1 MDRAVSLDRVAVYCQ
16 YCTQCTT
23 SGASSSGS
31 EVFVSKPFT
40 GTRSDVLARH
50 ENSKHHELSVIM
62 YRERLERLS
71 RHQQIQHIIQT
82 QDLHVL
88 TFDEEAFLDAL
99 RCLYVL
105 GKQEISHTIN
115 YLPFGNFCIQLGN
128 NTLPRLQEAKNCTY
142 TSEQTMNDIL
152 CAIAAAIEESLL
164 KKICASPYYSV
175 VLDESTDPSTVK
187 HLGLVVQ
194 YIDLEKGLPETKFLK
209 LLDLSQSV
217 HATADVVVNALT
229 QYLLEKASPAPCI
242 TKMTGL
248 TCDGAAVML
257 MVLQFN

>member
-1 MDRAVSLDRVAVYCQ
+1 MTARNFDHLALVNSQESALSLWQRFSCKKWIEQFPWTELQSDGVYCQ
-16 YCTQCTT
+16 YCTQCTCTT

-50 ENSKHHELSVIM
+50 ENSKHHELSVIT

-105 GKQEISHTIN
+105 GKQEISHTTN
-115 YLPFGNFCIQLGN
+115 YLPFGNFCIRLGN
-128 NTLPRLQEAKNCTY
+128 NTLPRLQEAKNCTLHL
-142 TSEQTMNDIL
+142 N
-152 CAIAAAIEESLL
+152 SL
-164 KKICASPYYSV
+164 
-175 VLDESTDPSTVK
+175 
-187 HLGLVVQ
+187 
-194 YIDLEKGLPETKFLK
+194 
-209 LLDLSQSV
+209 
-217 HATADVVVNALT
+217 
-229 QYLLEKASPAPCI
+229 
-242 TKMTGL
+242 
-248 TCDGAAVML
+248 
-257 MVLQFN
+257 